1 MQAAGGGGRDS
12 APAVARE
19 RHFPALRW
27 ARANLGELSHG
38 PLGAATSLPLFEK
51 SFQVWLFFF
60 FFKGETL
67 GHEFI
72 SLGYMR
78 FAHHK
83 ERRDQVK
90 RACAVVAGF
99 FQSAELSG
107 RAANGTGR

>member
-1 MQAAGGGGRDS
+1 MGHSGQQQ
-12 APAVARE
+12 VCLY
-19 RHFPALRW
+19 LR
-27 ARANLGELSHG
+27 NLSRFG
-38 PLGAATSLPLFEK
+38 F
-51 SFQVWLFFF
+51 FFF

-83 ERRDQVK
+83 ERRDKVK

>member
-1 MQAAGGGGRDS
+1 MGHSGQQQ
-12 APAVARE
+12 VCLY
-19 RHFPALRW
+19 LR
-27 ARANLGELSHG
+27 NLSRFG
-38 PLGAATSLPLFEK
+38 F
-51 SFQVWLFFF
+51 FFFF

-83 ERRDQVK
+83 ERRDKVK